1 MTSSRYSYEKHIL
14 NLDDKR
20 KQLKRAL
27 DTEKSKVRQ
36 MSCIISTIA
45 QSLGVPVTPGRVYSV
60 STLKK
65 ISSKIL
71 DRIQQLEE
79 VTAYLNNVEIRLK
92 DDDHS
97 ISTLSYDPVN
107 HVYVPQSPDEAWK
120 IVLCGHL
127 SEEDE
132 HE

>member
-1 MTSSRYSYEKHIL
+1 MTSSRYSYEKCIL

-20 KQLKRAL
+20 KQLERELNA
-27 DTEKSKVRQ
+27 EKIKVQQ
-36 MSCIISTIA
+36 MSGIISTIA
-45 QSLGVPVTPGRVYSV
+45 QSLDVPVTPGHVYSV

-65 ISSKIL
+65 ISSQIL
-71 DRIQQLEE
+71 HRIQQLKEA
-79 VTAYLNNVEIRLK
+79 TAYLNNVEVRLK

-107 HVYVPQSPDEAWK
+107 RVYVPRSPDEAWK
-120 IVLCGHL
+120 IVMCGHL